1 MNKTLH
7 LAKVLLKSASNFSA
21 NASPL
26 SLNKNR
32 RALTGKS
39 KILLYIVLAV
49 LVVSSVCVP
58 LGVAMK
64 EITSTL
70 LPLGIADGLFYMILP
85 LATVALLIISIF
97 TVISVLFLST
107 DNAVLLSMP
116 LKPREIIVAR
126 FLNIIL
132 YTYLIVG
139 MFIIPAFVGYG
150 IATGAGVL
158 FYIISLIEVL
168 LLPIIPLSILLLLL
182 VLILQY
188 SNLTKHRDLFT
199 YISMGLTLVIALGFN
214 FVFQQAFMSVEIDPS
229 QLAENIRA
237 IVDGYAGVLVKFLP
251 QLIPAIN
258 ALTSSSVWLQLLNI
272 LIYIAASIAIFVV
285 VVVIASPIY
294 FRSIKGSDERG
305 AKRKK
310 KTSNDV
316 VLQKSKTKGLFK
328 SSIIVEWKL
337 MVRSPIYFLNLI
349 FVIILVPVIMIVSM
363 VFSMSA
369 AGESIDINQIMEAL
383 ASLGLTL
390 SSPLGFLVF
399 FGALLFLTSVNLISS
414 TAASRMGKSASFVK
428 YIPCN
433 TLTTVNIKTFWG
445 NVLGIVP
452 ALLIAIALG
461 VFKIISPLD
470 MVALILPII
479 PSFLVLNYIGFI
491 IDAKNP
497 KLNWVNE
504 TQAVK
509 SNLNSVFYL
518 FGVWAIIGILVALGF
533 LLNKA
538 NIPYS
543 GYILSLF
550 ITVLGIVAIIIINS
564 YFKKNDSTFF
574 NKLS

>member
-1 MNKTLH
+1 VNKTLH

-26 SLNKNR
+26 SINKNR

-64 EITSTL
+64 EMTSAL

-85 LATVALLIISIF
+85 LATVAILIISIF

-272 LIYIAASIAIFVV
+272 LIYIVASIAIFVIAV
-285 VVVIASPIY
+285 IIASPIY

-305 AKRKK
+305 ARRKK
-310 KTSNDV
+310 KKSNDL

-369 AGESIDINQIMEAL
+369 AGESIDINQIMDAL

-550 ITVLGIVAIIIINS
+550 ITVLGIVAIIIINN

>member
-285 VVVIASPIY
+285 AVIIASPIY
-294 FRSIKGSDERG
+294 FKSIKGSDERG

>member
-285 VVVIASPIY
+285 VVIIASPIY
-294 FRSIKGSDERG
+294 FKSIKGSDERG

-390 SSPLGFLVF
+390 SSPLGFLIF

-550 ITVLGIVAIIIINS
+550 ITVLGIVAIIIINN

>member
-285 VVVIASPIY
+285 VVIIASPIY
-294 FRSIKGSDERG
+294 FKSIKGSDERG

-390 SSPLGFLVF
+390 SSPLGFLIF

-452 ALLIAIALG
+452 ALLIAVALG

>member
-390 SSPLGFLVF
+390 SSPLGFLIF

>member
-272 LIYIAASIAIFVV
+272 LIYIAASLAIFVV
-285 VVVIASPIY
+285 VVIIASPIY
-294 FRSIKGSDERG
+294 FKSIKGSDERG

-550 ITVLGIVAIIIINS
+550 ITVLGIVAIIIINN

>member
-1 MNKTLH
+1 VNKTLH

-294 FRSIKGSDERG
+294 FKSIKGSDERG

-509 SNLNSVFYL
+509 SNLNSMFYL

-550 ITVLGIVAIIIINS
+550 ITVLGIVAIIIINN

>member
-285 VVVIASPIY
+285 VVIIASPIY
-294 FRSIKGSDERG
+294 FKSIKGSDERG

-452 ALLIAIALG
+452 ALLIA
-461 VFKIISPLD
+461 
-470 MVALILPII
+470 
-479 PSFLVLNYIGFI
+479 
-491 IDAKNP
+491 
-497 KLNWVNE
+497 
-504 TQAVK
+504 
-509 SNLNSVFYL
+509 
-518 FGVWAIIGILVALGF
+518 
-533 LLNKA
+533 
-538 NIPYS
+538 
-543 GYILSLF
+543 
-550 ITVLGIVAIIIINS
+550 
-564 YFKKNDSTFF
+564 
-574 NKLS
+574 

>member
-1 MNKTLH
+1 VNKTLH

-26 SLNKNR
+26 SINKNR

-64 EITSTL
+64 EMTSAL

-85 LATVALLIISIF
+85 LATVAILIISIF

-285 VVVIASPIY
+285 VVIIASPIY
-294 FRSIKGSDERG
+294 FKSIKGSDERG

-550 ITVLGIVAIIIINS
+550 ITVLGIVAIIIINN

>member
-285 VVVIASPIY
+285 VVIIASPIY
-294 FRSIKGSDERG
+294 FKSIKGSDERG

-337 MVRSPIYFLNLI
+337 MIRSPIYFLNLI

-538 NIPYS
+538 NIPHS

-550 ITVLGIVAIIIINS
+550 ITVLGIVAIIIINN

>member
-349 FVIILVPVIMIVSM
+349 FVIILVPIIMIVSM

-390 SSPLGFLVF
+390 SSPLGFLIF

-550 ITVLGIVAIIIINS
+550 ITVLGIVAIIIINN

>member
-285 VVVIASPIY
+285 VVIIASPIY
-294 FRSIKGSDERG
+294 FKSIKGSDERG

>member
-1 MNKTLH
+1 VSKTLH
-7 LAKVLLKSASNFSA
+7 LAKILLKSASNFSA
-21 NASPL
+21 NSSPL

-32 RALTGKS
+32 KALNGKS
-39 KILLYIVLAV
+39 KFLLYAVMIVLI
-49 LVVSSVCVP
+49 VSSVCVP
-58 LGVAMK
+58 LGIAMK
-64 EITSTL
+64 EMTTAL
-70 LPLGIADGLFYMILP
+70 LPLGIADGLFYIILP
-85 LATVALLIISIF
+85 IATIALLVISIF

-132 YTYLIVG
+132 YTYLIIA
-139 MFIIPAFVGYG
+139 MFIIPAFIGYG
-150 IATGAGVL
+150 IATGAGIL
-158 FYIISLIEVL
+158 FYIISLIEILLLPVIPLSVL
-168 LLPIIPLSILLLLL
+168 LLIL

-214 FVFQQAFMSVEIDPS
+214 FIFQKAFMSVEIDPS

-272 LIYIAASIAIFVV
+272 LIYIVASIAVFVIVIF
-285 VVVIASPIY
+285 IASPIY
-294 FRSIKGSDERG
+294 FKSIKGSDEKG

-310 KTSNDV
+310 KKSNET

-328 SSIIVEWKL
+328 SSVIVEWKL

-349 FVIILVPVIMIVSM
+349 FVIILVPLIMIVSM
-363 VFSMSA
+363 VFSLGA
-369 AGESIDINQIMEAL
+369 AGESINMNQIMEVL
-383 ASLGLTL
+383 SSLGLTL

-399 FGALLFLTSVNLISS
+399 FGILLFLTSVNLISS

-445 NVLGIVP
+445 NVLGIGP

-461 VFKIISPLD
+461 AFKIISVLD
-470 MVALILPII
+470 MVALILPIV
-479 PSFLVLNYIGFI
+479 PSFLVLNYLGFI

-509 SNLNSVFYL
+509 SNLNSMFYL
-518 FGVWAIIGILVALGF
+518 FGVWGIVGILVALGF

-550 ITVLGIVAIIIINS
+550 ITLLGIVAIIIITK
-564 YFKKNDSTFF
+564 YFKKNDDTFF

>member
-285 VVVIASPIY
+285 VVIIASPIY
-294 FRSIKGSDERG
+294 FKSIKGSDERG

-550 ITVLGIVAIIIINS
+550 ITVLGIVAIIIINN

>member
-285 VVVIASPIY
+285 VVIIASPIY

-390 SSPLGFLVF
+390 SSPLGFLIF

-452 ALLIAIALG
+452 ALLIAVALG